1 MADEQNELPKIR
13 TFKTDTEE
21 FIKEKK
27 ISQFD
32 IASKAYVAGVE
43 ANETFKP
50 RRPFSY
56 KTTAYAVLGAAV
68 VGLAGY
74 FGFGLFSPAVE
85 QPAPEASKS
94 FLNFLPVEDQKI
106 ITFSETNPGVLMSA
120 FAEER
125 AKNLRFDTLIYFPI
139 KVLKPSGEEKFI
151 DSREFTSFLNWRA
164 PREFLD
170 NLEPDFNALVFYGQ
184 DSHDFAVVLK
194 VKNFER
200 ALASLLDWEKTMWFD
215 WKPFLR
221 DEDVKNIAQFS
232 FGDEIIKNNDA
243 RVFKN
248 SPPAGGAKM
257 ILGYSIFNK
266 QYVVISTSR
275 GALSTI
281 LERLITLP
289 PR

>member
-27 ISQFD
+27 ISRLD
-32 IASKAYVAGVE
+32 IAGGQYVAGLD

-50 RRPFSY
+50 RRQIPY
-56 KTTAYAVLGAAV
+56 KTAAYAVFVVAV

-74 FGFGLFSPAVE
+74 FGFRLFSPAVE
-85 QPAPEASKS
+85 QPTVEAPKP

-106 ITFSETNPGVLMSA
+106 IAISETSPGALMSA

-125 AKNLRFDTLIYFPI
+125 AKSLRFDTLIYFPI
-139 KVLKPSGEEKFI
+139 KILKAGGEEKFI
-151 DSREFTSFLNWRA
+151 DPREFAGFLNWRA
-164 PREFLD
+164 PKEFLD
-170 NLEPDFNALVFYGQ
+170 NLEPDFNAMVFYGA
-184 DSHDFAVVLK
+184 DSHDLAVILK

-215 WKPFLR
+215 WKPFLA
-221 DEDVKNIAQFS
+221 DEDIKNISQFS
-232 FGDEIIKNNDA
+232 FKDEIIKNNDA
-243 RVFKN
+243 RVFRD
-248 SPPAGGAKM
+248 GGGKI

-266 QYVVISTSR
+266 QHVVISTSR
-275 GALSTI
+275 AALSTI
-281 LERLITLP
+281 LSRLIALP